1 MQDLIRIVRFLDE
14 AAHEVRFRR
23 VLFALSIVTG
33 VASGLLSATMV
44 SLVNQA
50 LHTGGAAR
58 EALAWQFL
66 GLCVLVAS
74 LRFGSGMLLQGLI
87 NRARVAIELELCQ
100 RVLAAPLR
108 RIEKIGAHRILA
120 TLASDV
126 STIATSLGN
135 FPTWLRQATIV
146 YGCLMYMAVL
156 SWAFLL
162 SVLAFLIVGSLI
174 YLLPRKLG
182 RRRLQESREM
192 SDVVFQ
198 HLRSLTEG
206 IKELKMHRG
215 RRHAFGVEQLRPA
228 LVERTRH
235 QIVAR
240 AIFLAAGSWG
250 TLFTFLVLGFLVFVL
265 PARWDLESEV
275 VTGYVLSFL
284 YLVNPFT
291 NLMNQSQGVTTMAV
305 AAAKIEKLGLSLR
318 GDLETDSAFAK
329 GNAAAEKRLWQRIEL
344 AGVSHSYTGEDGASF
359 TLGPLDLAIER
370 GECLFLIG
378 GNGSG
383 KTTLAKLL
391 IGLYRPE
398 KGEVLL
404 DGKPVLDHNLED
416 YRQLFSVVFNDFHLF
431 EGLLGLDGPDLDER
445 AREYLEAL
453 QLDRKLEVRDGKL
466 STTRLSQGQRKRL
479 ALLTAYLEDRSIYLF
494 DEWAADQ
501 DPHFKSTFYNQL
513 LPDLRGRGK
522 TLIVISHDD
531 RYYDRADRI
540 VKLMDGRIEL
550 DERMPDASRSDI
562 VLGAAQSR

>member
-1 MQDLIRIVRFLDE
+1 MQDLIKIIRFLDD
-14 AAHEVRFRR
+14 AAREIRFRR
-23 VLFALSIVTG
+23 ELFALSILTG
-33 VASGLLSATMV
+33 IVSGLLSATMV
-44 SLVNQA
+44 ALVNRA
-50 LHTGGAAR
+50 LHSEGAAR

-66 GLCVLVAS
+66 GLSLLVAS
-74 LRFGSGMLLQGLI
+74 LRFGSGLLLNWLV
-87 NRARVAIELELCQ
+87 NRARVAIEIELCQ

-108 RIEKIGAHRILA
+108 RIEKIGSHRVLA

-126 STIATSLGN
+126 NTIATSLSN

-156 SWAFLL
+156 SWIFFL
-162 SVLAFLIVGSLI
+162 SVLAFLILGSFM

-182 RRRLQESREM
+182 RRRLLASREM
-192 SDVVFQ
+192 SDVVFR

-206 IKELKMHRG
+206 IKELKIHRG
-215 RRHAFGVEQLRPA
+215 RRHAFGIGQLMPA
-228 LVERTRH
+228 LVERSRN
-235 QIVAR
+235 QMVAR

-250 TLFTFLVLGFLVFVL
+250 TLFTFLVLGFLVFLL
-265 PARWDLESEV
+265 PAHWDLESEV

-284 YLVNPFT
+284 YLVNPFN
-291 NLMNQSQGVTTMAV
+291 NLMNQSQGVTVMAV
-305 AAAKIEKLGLSLR
+305 AADKIEKLGLSLR
-318 GDLETDSAFAK
+318 AADLETDSAFEK
-329 GNAAAEKRLWQRIEL
+329 GSAAAEKRPWTRIEL
-344 AGVSHSYTGEDGASF
+344 AGVSHSYSREDGASF
-359 TLGPLDLAIER
+359 TLGPVDLAIEK

-391 IGLYRPE
+391 TGLYRPE

-431 EGLLGLDGPDLDER
+431 ESLLGLDGPDLDAR
-445 AREYLEAL
+445 AGEYLRIL
-453 QLDRKLEVRDGKL
+453 QLDKKLEIRDGKL

-501 DPHFKSTFYNQL
+501 DPHFKSIFYNQL

-540 VKLMDGRIEL
+540 VKLVDGRIEL
-550 DERMPDASRSDI
+550 DERVQDSEI
-562 VLGAAQSR
+562 VLGEARQA